1 MMQLRLKRTLPVE
14 NVFHGFF
21 VSRRNG
27 MVQKEWK
34 LLLIDDDPGIRK
46 VMTITLEDAGYQVL
60 TAEDGNIGVDLC
72 RREKPH
78 IIITDIRMP
87 GIDGL
92 EVLKRVKESE
102 SDAEVIV
109 ITAFTEI
116 ELAIKAL
123 QLDASDF
130 ITKPIND
137 DALWVSL
144 KRAKERYTTRKDL
157 REYTSLIEE
166 RWMETAEELAKTF
179 HFQTNLIESSIDGI
193 IACDQKGK
201 VIIFNKSM
209 ERMLGYSKDKVVE
222 KMSLQQ
228 FFSLGEAEKFY
239 NKLYSEE
246 FGGKDKLYLYEST
259 LIAKTG
265 QKVPVQLSA
274 TVLLQEQEAIGV
286 VGFFRDLRDIRRMEQ
301 QFADRTRLLHQDKMI
316 SLGKLAASVV
326 HEINNPLSGIL
337 NYTRLMIKILGR
349 GALNQEGVQK
359 FQGYLTLMESEIS
372 RCSKIVSSLLAFS
385 RKSKLEFSDVDV
397 NELLKKCILLSEH
410 KMLLQNV
417 KLETRLQPE
426 IPTVKGDFN
435 QLQQCVINLIFN
447 AIDAM
452 PDGGV
457 LTIQSA
463 LNWEKSFVEVIV
475 TDTGQGIPKEDLSKI
490 FDPFFT
496 TKMEGKGL
504 GLGLS
509 TVYGIIDRHKGVIS
523 VESEVGKGTTFTL
536 KLPVRKDFSEASGN

>member
-1 MMQLRLKRTLPVE
+1 
-14 NVFHGFF
+14 
-21 VSRRNG
+21 

-46 VMTITLEDAGYQVL
+46 VMAITLEDAGYQVL
-60 TAEDGNIGVDLC
+60 TAEDGNIGIDLC
-72 RREKPH
+72 RREKPQ
-78 IIITDIRMP
+78 IVMTDIRMP

-92 EVLKRVKESE
+92 EVLRRVKESE

-109 ITAFTEI
+109 ITAFSEI

-137 DALWVSL
+137 EALWVSL

-239 NKLYSEE
+239 NTLHSEE
-246 FGGKDKLYLYEST
+246 FGGKDRLYLYEST
-259 LIAKTG
+259 LISKTG

-349 GALNQEGVQK
+349 GALNQESVQK

-372 RCSKIVSSLLAFS
+372 RCSKIVSNLLAFS
-385 RKSKLEFSDVDV
+385 RKSRLEFSDVDV
-397 NELLKKCILLSEH
+397 NELLRKCILLSEH
-410 KMLLQNV
+410 KLLLQNV

-426 IPTVKGDFN
+426 IPMVKGDFN

-452 PDGGV
+452 PEGGI
-457 LTIQSA
+457 LKIQSA
-463 LNWEKSFVEVIV
+463 LNWEKGFVEVTV

>member
-1 MMQLRLKRTLPVE
+1 
-14 NVFHGFF
+14 
-21 VSRRNG
+21 
-27 MVQKEWK
+27 
-34 LLLIDDDPGIRK
+34 
-46 VMTITLEDAGYQVL
+46 
-60 TAEDGNIGVDLC
+60 
-72 RREKPH
+72 
-78 IIITDIRMP
+78 
-87 GIDGL
+87 
-92 EVLKRVKESE
+92 
-102 SDAEVIV
+102 
-109 ITAFTEI
+109 
-116 ELAIKAL
+116 
-123 QLDASDF
+123 
-130 ITKPIND
+130 
-137 DALWVSL
+137 
-144 KRAKERYTTRKDL
+144 
-157 REYTSLIEE
+157 
-166 RWMETAEELAKTF
+166 
-179 HFQTNLIESSIDGI
+179 
-193 IACDQKGK
+193 
-201 VIIFNKSM
+201 
-209 ERMLGYSKDKVVE
+209 
-222 KMSLQQ
+222 
-228 FFSLGEAEKFY
+228 
-239 NKLYSEE
+239 
-246 FGGKDKLYLYEST
+246 
-259 LIAKTG
+259 
-265 QKVPVQLSA
+265 
-274 TVLLQEQEAIGV
+274 
-286 VGFFRDLRDIRRMEQ
+286 MEQ

-385 RKSKLEFSDVDV
+385 RKSRLEFSDVDV

-452 PDGGV
+452 PEGGV

-463 LNWEKSFVEVIV
+463 LNWEKSFVEVTV
-475 TDTGQGIPKEDLSKI
+475 TDTGQGIPKEDLGKI

-536 KLPVRKDFSEASGN
+536 KLPVRKDFNEASGN